1 MEIIDAHCHA
11 SPCWYEPV
19 ESLLYQM
26 DRHGIERA
34 VLVQIRGQT
43 DNDYLF
49 ECVRRYPDRF
59 VPVVLLDPARPRAE
73 REMERLAG
81 RGARGVRLEASAR
94 SPGDHPEGD
103 RGDHPQD
110 HRGDHLE
117 GDRLA
122 IWRKAAQLGLPV
134 STRGSSADYA
144 ADEFAQLVQAVP
156 DLTVVMEHLGSRNYP
171 DGEPPPYETRQRA
184 LALARFPNVY
194 VKLGGLGEFCTRAM
208 PVREPFPFE
217 EPVPPFIEMAY
228 RAFGPERMMWGSDFP
243 PVSHRE
249 GYTNALR
256 FALDRFAEKSA
267 EERDL
272 IFGGVALRLFYGT

>member
-26 DRHGIERA
+26 DQHGVERA

-43 DNDYLF
+43 DNEYLF

-59 VPVVLLDPARPRAE
+59 VPVVLLDPARPGAE
-73 REMERLAG
+73 RELERLAE
-81 RGARGVRLEASAR
+81 RGARGVRLEATAR
-94 SPGDHPEGD
+94 SPEDN
-103 RGDHPQD
+103 
-110 HRGDHLE
+110 
-117 GDRLA
+117 LA
-122 IWRKAAQLGLPV
+122 IWRKAAQLGLSV

-156 DLTVVMEHLGSRNYP
+156 ELTVVMEHLGSRNYP

-184 LALARFPNVY
+184 FSLARFPNVY
-194 VKLGGLGEFCTRAM
+194 VKLGGLGEFCQRAM
-208 PVREPFPFE
+208 PVTEPFPFE
-217 EPVPPFIEMAY
+217 EPIPPFVEMAY

-249 GYTNALR
+249 GYSNALR
-256 FALDRFAEKSA
+256 FALDRFAAKSA

-272 IFGGVALRLFYGT
+272 IFGGVARRLFYRT

>member
-1 MEIIDAHCHA
+1 MDIVDAHCHA

-26 DRHGIERA
+26 DHHGVERA

-43 DNDYLF
+43 NNEYLF

-59 VPVVLLDPARPRAE
+59 VPVVLVDPARPGAE
-73 REMERLAG
+73 RELERLAG

-94 SPGDHPEGD
+94 SPEDN
-103 RGDHPQD
+103 
-110 HRGDHLE
+110 
-117 GDRLA
+117 LA

-156 DLTVVMEHLGSRNYP
+156 DLTIVMEHLGSRNYP
-171 DGEPPPYETRQRA
+171 DGEPAPYETRQRA
-184 LALARFPNVY
+184 LSVARFPNVY
-194 VKLGGLGEFCTRAM
+194 VKVGGLGEFCTRAM
-208 PVREPFPFE
+208 PVTEPFPFE

-228 RAFGPERMMWGSDFP
+228 QAFGPERMMWGSDFP

-249 GYTNALR
+249 GYGNALR
-256 FALDRFAEKSA
+256 FALDQFAAQSA
-267 EERDL
+267 EERSL
-272 IFGGVALRLFYGT
+272 IFGGVARRLFCQTAPA